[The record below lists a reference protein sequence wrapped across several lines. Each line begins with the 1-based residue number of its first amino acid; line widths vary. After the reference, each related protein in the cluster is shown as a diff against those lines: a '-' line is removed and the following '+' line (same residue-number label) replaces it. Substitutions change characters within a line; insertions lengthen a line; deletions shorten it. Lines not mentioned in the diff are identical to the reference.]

1 MTKME
6 VAYISKEGNCLQDV
20 HIAAAGALLKSSFP
34 ERAGFQSTLYSPECW
49 QSQGEETI
57 QMHFDAKKQHWT
69 TSTYGGNIIRYFD
82 SLYNGYLT
90 DDIRQQLMK
99 LYGHLMKTPT
109 VQVVRVQQ
117 QQGSTDCG
125 LFAIAYAVHLAF
137 NQDPARAKF
146 SQSAMRIHFV
156 QCLKQQKMEPFPIE
170 KTLAHV
176 ARPDIILI

>member
-69 TSTYGGNIIRYFD
+69 TSTYSGNIICCFD

-90 DDIRQQLMK
+90 DDIRQQLLLK

-137 NQDPARAKF
+137 NQDPQGQSLANLPCISTLSNASSSRKWNL
-146 SQSAMRIHFV
+146 SQLRRLWLV
-156 QCLKQQKMEPFPIE
+156 LLYQ
-170 KTLAHV
+170 TLF
-176 ARPDIILI
+176 

>member
-34 ERAGFQSTLYSPECW
+34 ERARFQSTLYSPECW

-69 TSTYGGNIIRYFD
+69 TSTYSGNIIRYFN

-90 DDIRQQLMK
+90 DDIRQQLLK

-109 VQVVRVQQ
+109 VQVVEYSNIKRVQTVDYLLSPMLFTWPLTRVL
-117 QQGSTDCG
+117 QGQSLANLPCLSTLSNASSSRKWNLSQLRRLWLVLQDHT
-125 LFAIAYAVHLAF
+125 LF
-137 NQDPARAKF
+137 
-146 SQSAMRIHFV
+146 
-156 QCLKQQKMEPFPIE
+156 
-170 KTLAHV
+170 
-176 ARPDIILI
+176 

>member
-1 MTKME
+1 
-6 VAYISKEGNCLQDV
+6 
-20 HIAAAGALLKSSFP
+20 
-34 ERAGFQSTLYSPECW
+34 
-49 QSQGEETI
+49 
-57 QMHFDAKKQHWT
+57 MHFDAKKQHWT

-90 DDIRQQLMK
+90 DDIRQQLLK

-137 NQDPARAKF
+137 NQDPTRAKF

-156 QCLKQQKMEPFPIE
+156 QCLKQQKMESFPIE
-170 KTLAHV
+170 KTLARV